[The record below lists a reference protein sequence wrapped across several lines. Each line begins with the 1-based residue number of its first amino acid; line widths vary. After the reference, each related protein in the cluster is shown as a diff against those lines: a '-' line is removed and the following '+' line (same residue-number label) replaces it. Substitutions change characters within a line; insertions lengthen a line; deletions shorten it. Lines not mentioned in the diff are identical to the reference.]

1 VGVAWLLA
9 PRGFPARSLGL
20 LLMLPL
26 FAVTPAVPKAGELW
40 LTVLDVGQGLAV
52 VARTQGHTL
61 LYDTGPAWSAQ
72 ADSGNRIVLPYLRG
86 EGVGRLDM
94 LVVSHEDKD
103 HAGGLAS
110 VLAAMP
116 VGQLVS
122 SGPPDRLPVGSVP
135 YRLPC
140 FAGREWQWD
149 GVKFKWLHPGADAPP
164 LSKRTNEASCVLRIE
179 AAGGSVLLAGD
190 IEKGSE
196 QALLKQGRLQLA
208 DVLLV
213 PHHGSGTSST
223 PEFVAAVAPRHAVF
237 SVGYRNRFGH
247 PKAEV
252 WARYASASRERT
264 DRDGALTF
272 RFNQAGVTFQSTREA
287 RRRYWQAK

>member
-1 VGVAWLLA
+1 
-9 PRGFPARSLGL
+9 
-20 LLMLPL
+20 MLPL
-26 FAVTPAVPKAGELW
+26 FAVSPPAPRPGELW

-52 VARTQGHTL
+52 VARTTAHTL
-61 LYDTGPAWSAQ
+61 LYDTGPVWSAQ
-72 ADSGNRIVLPYLRG
+72 ADSGSRIILPYLRG

-94 LVVSHEDKD
+94 LAVSHEDKD

-110 VLAAMP
+110 VLAAMA

-122 SGPPDRLPVGSVP
+122 SVPAERLPAGTAP

-140 FAGREWQWD
+140 FAGREWEWD
-149 GVKFKWLHPGADAPP
+149 GVKFKWLHPGADAPQ

-190 IEKGSE
+190 IEKGAE
-196 QALLKQGRLQLA
+196 QALLQQGKLQRA

-223 PEFVAAVAPRHAVF
+223 PAFVAAVAPRHAVF

-247 PKAEV
+247 PRTDV
-252 WARYASASRERT
+252 WDRYANSARQRT
-264 DRDGALTF
+264 DRDGAVSF
-272 RFNQAGVTFQSTREA
+272 RFTAAGLSVEHERQLRA
-287 RRRYWQAK
+287 RYWQER